1 MSIHQDILGMLLSD
15 AEVVISENGYISR
28 LTYHN
33 GKNLIENVTKD
44 FNEKRIN
51 LRVEANKIKATW
63 IG

>member
-1 MSIHQDILGMLLSD
+1 MLLSD